1 MKAISAEPKSISE
14 LFVGKQYVI
23 PEFQR
28 PYTWGV
34 TECEKLW
41 DDIIA
46 HFETHKF
53 EADDDKKYFLGTIV
67 VYPMAKNE
75 AQLAGLDVQQRLGVI
90 DGQQR
95 LTTLTLLLAAFAHHA
110 KTYGSLQS
118 LLRAKNRKDE
128 ITPIL
133 RVETCVLE
141 DDPESLKEIVLSPDP
156 SKIMP
161 EKIGKKESS
170 RKNNFVLFRDKI
182 ADWFADTGHDG
193 EQLDSLI
200 DMVLQNV
207 VVLPIHC
214 DSVDDAFVIFEVV
227 NNRGKPLAEADIFK
241 SQILQNLG
249 DNTCGNL
256 NEKQGGFVERWKKWC
271 EAGVEE
277 FCFRALMRIKNA
289 QGKDG
294 LANIDTTD
302 MAIRPYFL
310 EKQKDYFKDSE
321 TLIRDLEKIYAI
333 TQWERPAK
341 ANVFWKVLECYPNE
355 AWKWPLITYL
365 FKNGEMNAA
374 GQFELPQEKE
384 AAFAQKCEEAVR
396 GVFARGLMGRGSLNN
411 LKGLSYKECARVY
424 HPDDARL
431 NESFN
436 SFSLNEDD
444 KKEIGSRLE
453 GFENESCYHAGS
465 RLGNGLVLLCC
476 HLLHP
481 DSVEQYSEFLSKGRV
496 DIEHVCP
503 KNWSNIDGWS
513 KEQHDKLLNTIGNL
527 IPLEKAINI
536 QVSNSCFQKKKT
548 GVSLRKGILPYSQ
561 SGCPEAVE
569 LAKMAQETWNPDD
582 VLSRSKMKIEAL
594 CKFFT
599 K

>member
-1 MKAISAEPKSISE
+1 MKAISADPKSISE

-28 PYTWGV
+28 PYTWSL

-41 DDIIA
+41 DDIIG
-46 HFETHKF
+46 HFETHKL

-75 AQLAGLDVQQRLGVI
+75 AHPAGLDIQQRLGVI

-95 LTTLTLLLAAFAHHA
+95 LTTLTLLLAAFSYHA
-110 KTYGSLQS
+110 KTYGTLRS

-128 ITPIL
+128 ITQIL

-141 DDPESLKEIVLSPDP
+141 DDPEALKEIVLSPNP
-156 SKIMP
+156 AHIMP
-161 EKIGKKESS
+161 ERIGKKESS

-182 ADWFADTGHDG
+182 ADWFANTGNDG
-193 EQLDSLI
+193 EQLDNLI
-200 DMVLQNV
+200 DMILQNV

-249 DNTCGNL
+249 NNTCGKL
-256 NEKQGGFVERWKKWC
+256 NERQIDFVERWKKWC
-271 EAGVEE
+271 AAEVEE

-289 QGKDG
+289 QGRDG

-302 MAIRPYFL
+302 VAIRPYFL
-310 EKQKDYFKDSE
+310 EWQKDYFKDSAI
-321 TLIRDLEKIYAI
+321 LIRDLEKIYAI
-333 TQWERPAK
+333 TQWEKPAK
-341 ANVFWKVLECYPNE
+341 ANVFWKVLEYYPNE

-365 FKNGEMNAA
+365 FKNGEMTAS
-374 GQFELPQEKE
+374 GQFELSQEHE
-384 AAFAQKCEEAVR
+384 VVFTQKCEASVR
-396 GVFARGLMGRGSLNN
+396 CVFARGLLGRGSLNS

-424 HPDDARL
+424 HPNDARL
-431 NESFN
+431 NESF
-436 SFSLNEDD
+436 SLNEVD
-444 KKEIGSRLE
+444 KAEIRSRLVE
-453 GFENESCYHAGS
+453 FENESCYRVGS
-465 RLGNGLVLLCC
+465 RLGNGLVMLCC
-476 HLLHP
+476 YLLHS
-481 DSVEQYSEFLSKGRV
+481 DSVEQYSDFLSRGRV
-496 DIEHVCP
+496 DIEHICP

-548 GVSLRKGILPYSQ
+548 GDSLRKGTLPYAQ
-561 SGCPEAVE
+561 SSCPEAIE
-569 LAKMAQETWNPDD
+569 LANMTQRTWNPDD
-582 VLSRSKMKIEAL
+582 VLARSKAKIESL
-594 CKFFT
+594 IKFFT
-599 K
+599 E